1 MLSLL
6 PGTIA
11 AWVRLKIQARLN
23 HMSLWAPLVQT
34 CPEGALV
41 TLENSKVAG
50 SSVNVCLPIKG
61 YNFWC
66 MHESRFVDF
75 IRDFYPWF

>member
-23 HMSLWAPLVQT
+23 HMSLW
-34 CPEGALV
+34 
-41 TLENSKVAG
+41 
-50 SSVNVCLPIKG
+50 
-61 YNFWC
+61 
-66 MHESRFVDF
+66 
-75 IRDFYPWF
+75 